1 MSVAL
6 LARPASQAIIRTELA
21 RRDLADFC
29 ALLDPSYE
37 PAEHTARL
45 CAELEAVERGEVLR
59 LAVFMPPRH
68 GKTLH
73 VSERFPAWY
82 LGRHP
87 ERQVILAS
95 YSAELAESNSRR
107 VRGLL
112 RHPRYPFAAQVSD
125 DSHAVNRWG
134 TTQGGTV
141 IAAGVGGS
149 ITGFGAHI
157 LVIDDPVK
165 GREEADSEAFRERA
179 WEWYREVARTR
190 LMPGGAIVLCQTRW
204 HEDDLAGRILVA
216 QPGSWRV
223 LSLPAVAEAN
233 DQLGR
238 ATGESLWPAWF
249 GGDELSALQAELGT
263 RAWSALYQQAP
274 TSDAGGLFRRAWMQ
288 RRHGTPPFLAYTL
301 CSVDSAFKTG
311 VANDYS
317 VIATWGTDGKDFYL
331 LDVWRER
338 VEFPDLV
345 HAVKAQAAL
354 HKPKAILIEDTAAG
368 QSALQQLRRETPLPL
383 LPVKVTAAKPA
394 RAAAVTPLFEA
405 GKVSLPVGTA
415 WLDAWIEE
423 HVAFPTGRFDDQVDT
438 TSMALARLALV
449 AGTGRALP
457 KPIPMRETAGTQA
470 VNARD
475 WASQFYGRNGPV
487 VGVKRG

>member
-6 LARPASQAIIRTELA
+6 LARPESQAIIRSELG
-21 RRDLADFC
+21 RRELADFC
-29 ALLDPSYE
+29 ALIDPNYE

-45 CAELEAVERGEVLR
+45 CAELEAVERGASPR
-59 LAVFMPPRH
+59 LAIFMPPRH

-107 VRGLL
+107 VRNLL
-112 RHPRYPFAAQVSD
+112 RHPWYPFPARVAD
-125 DSHAVNRWG
+125 DSQAVNRWG
-134 TTQGGTV
+134 TTQGGTI

-149 ITGFGAHI
+149 ITGFGAHL

-190 LMPGGAIVLCQTRW
+190 LMPGGAIVVCQTRW
-204 HEDDLAGRILVA
+204 HEDDLAGRILA
-216 QPGSWRV
+216 QQPGSWRV
-223 LSLPAVAEAN
+223 LSLPAVADED

-238 ATGESLWPAWF
+238 APGEPLWPAWF
-249 GGDELSALQAELGT
+249 DRAELAALQSELGT

-274 TSDAGGLFRRAWMQ
+274 TSDAGGLFRRAWMG
-288 RRHGTPPFLAYTL
+288 RRHGAPPPLSYTL

-317 VIATWGTDGKDFYL
+317 VIATWGTDGRDFYL
-331 LDVWRER
+331 LDLWRER

-345 HAVKAQAAL
+345 HAIVAQTAR
-354 HKPKAILIEDTAAG
+354 HSPKAILVEDTAAG
-368 QSALQQLRRETPLPL
+368 QSALQQLRRDTPLPL
-383 LPVKVTAAKPA
+383 LAVKVTASKQA

-405 GKVSLPVGTA
+405 GKVSIPAGKD
-415 WLDAWIEE
+415 WLDSWIEE

-457 KPIPMRETAGTQA
+457 KPVPLRETAGTA
-470 VNARD
+470 PANPRD
-475 WASQFYGRNGPV
+475 WARQFLGAREPRV
-487 VGVKRG
+487 VKR